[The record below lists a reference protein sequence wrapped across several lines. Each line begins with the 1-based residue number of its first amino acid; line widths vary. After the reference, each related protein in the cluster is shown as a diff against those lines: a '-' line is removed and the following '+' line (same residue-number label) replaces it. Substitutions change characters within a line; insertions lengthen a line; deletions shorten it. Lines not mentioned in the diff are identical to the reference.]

1 VTPGQLA
8 LLLRGIAAVVVLA
21 AIGWGVH
28 TYRSAIERAE
38 VAEAALSQA
47 TATATATAATT
58 GALIGVQTETQRVE
72 VVVTQGRA
80 AAAIAVQELSDAD
93 PTVSDL
99 RARPI
104 PHGLRDIARARRE
117 ARDRSAGAEAGG
129 AGADRAPDPG
139 R

>member
-1 VTPGQLA
+1 MTPGQLA
-8 LLLRGIAAVVVLA
+8 LLLRVIAAVVVLA

-47 TATATATAATT
+47 TATAGATAATT
-58 GALIGVQTETQRVE
+58 GALSGVQTETQRVE
-72 VVVTQGRA
+72 VVVTQTRA
-80 AAAIAVQELSDAD
+80 DAARAIQELSDAD
-93 PTVSDL
+93 PTVADL
-99 RARPI
+99 RATRI
-104 PHGLRDIARARRE
+104 PDRLRDIARARRE

-129 AGADRAPDPG
+129 AGPDRAAESG